1 MTASHEISRTH
12 WARIGESTFTLGI
25 WFLYG
30 IHRVFGRWPFRLCL
44 YPVVLAHWLLRPGVR
59 QASMQYLQRLQA
71 ATGTLGREPSRRDS
85 LRHVALFSETLLD
98 KLLAVTGRYPF
109 AKVRTQGREELYEY
123 LSHGRGAMIITAHM
137 GCMEMCRAMGEARGA
152 KINILVHTRHAERF
166 NRLLENLS
174 PGHGVRLLEVA
185 QTDPAFASKLAE
197 RIEAGELVAVAG
209 DRVPVTASQ
218 TVEAQ
223 FLGHTAQF
231 PVGPYVLAALLH
243 CPLYLLTSIHED
255 DTYRI
260 QMERIADA
268 VVLPRANRAQALGEL
283 AQRYAD
289 ALTQRL
295 IRSPYDWFNFFPFW
309 NRHHDRAPR

>member
-1 MTASHEISRTH
+1 MRPARDKAEMH

-30 IHRVFGRWPFRLCL
+30 TYRVFGRWPFRLCL
-44 YPVVLAHWLLRPGVR
+44 YPVVLAHWLLRPAAR
-59 QASMQYLQRLQA
+59 QASLEYLQRLQQ
-71 ATGTLGREPSRRDS
+71 ATGALGHAPTRRDS
-85 LRHVALFSETLLD
+85 LRHVALFAETLLD
-98 KLLAVTGRYPF
+98 KLLAVSGRYPF
-109 AKVRTQGREELYEY
+109 AQVRTQGREELYEY
-123 LSHGRGAMIITAHM
+123 LSRGRGAMIVTAHM

-166 NRLLENLS
+166 NRVLEILS

-185 QTDPAFASKLAE
+185 QTDPAFSSKLAE

-218 TVEAQ
+218 AVDAQ
-223 FLGHTAQF
+223 FLGHAAQF
-231 PVGPYVLAALLH
+231 PVGPYVLAALLR

-260 QMERIADA
+260 QVERLADA
-268 VVLPRANRAQALGEL
+268 VLLPRGNRAQALGEL

-289 ALTQRL
+289 ALAQRL
-295 IRSPYDWFNFFPFW
+295 ARSPYDWFNFFPFW
-309 NRHHDRAPR
+309 SRHHDRAPR

>member
-1 MTASHEISRTH
+1 MSAAPASAATH
-12 WARIGESTFTLGI
+12 WARIGESTFTFGI

-30 IHRVFGRWPFRLCL
+30 TYRVFGRWPFRLCL
-44 YPVVLAHWLLRPGVR
+44 YPVVLTHWLLRPGVR
-59 QASMQYLQRLQA
+59 QASMQYLQRLQQ
-71 ATGTLGREPSRRDS
+71 ATGALGHEPTRRDS
-85 LRHVALFSETLLD
+85 LRHVSLFAETLLD
-98 KLLAVTGRYPF
+98 KLLAVAGRYPF
-109 AKVRTQGREELYEY
+109 AQVRTQGREELYEY
-123 LSHGRGAMIITAHM
+123 LAQGRGAVIITAHM

-152 KINILVHTRHAERF
+152 RINVLVHTRHAERF
-166 NRLLENLS
+166 NRLLEKLS
-174 PGHGVRLLEVA
+174 PGHGVRLMEVSE
-185 QTDPAFASKLAE
+185 TDPSFSLRLAE

-218 TVEAQ
+218 AVDAR

-231 PVGPYVLAALLH
+231 PVGPYVLAALLR

-260 QMERIADA
+260 QMERLADA
-268 VVLPRANRAQALGEL
+268 VVLPRGNRAQALAGL

-295 IRSPYDWFNFFPFW
+295 VRSPYDWFNFFPFW